1 MEQHTIKTMRNEL
14 INTFEKLREGE
25 IGLSEAKQLANVA
38 GKIFSSAKL
47 QLEYNRYAQSKA
59 KIAFLESED

>member
-1 MEQHTIKTMRNEL
+1 MRNEL

-59 KIAFLESED
+59 KIAFGK